1 MIDKLLSRLDGVK
14 QTKPDAWI
22 AKCPAHDD
30 RSPSLSIRDA
40 GGQILI
46 HCFGGCKALDV
57 VHAVGLELSDLFAG
71 ERKNLSGK
79 KYIKADDAL
88 RCLRIEVAIVCMAA
102 DSIIRGEPIQ
112 GEDMTR
118 LVKAR
123 KAITKALEAL

>member
-57 VHAVGLELSDLFAG
+57 VHAVGLELSDLFSG
-71 ERKNLSGK
+71 ERKNLPGK